1 MTAWP
6 IIDAVRNGTLSPA
19 DGARMLAKHAAI
31 ERDLRR
37 FARRQR
43 WKRTAADWLTLGP
56 VRRLLRR
63 G

>member
-1 MTAWP
+1 VSSWP

-43 WKRTAADWLTLGP
+43 WKRIAVDWLMLGP
-56 VRRLLRR
+56 ARRLLR